1 VVRLLEHKKAT
12 EHRDACRMIR
22 CGGELGCLLHGVKSV
37 VEAVLRTHVSRIVTH
52 DQVAD
57 CTRRSRGRDKGYG
70 SGINAPFSLESPL
83 VAVRTACVT
92 SSNSTFCPH
101 SVFMC
106 FVWI

>member
-1 VVRLLEHKKAT
+1 MVRLLEHKKAT

-92 SSNSTFCPH
+92 SSNSTFCRH

>member
-12 EHRDACRMIR
+12 EHRDACRMIL

-37 VEAVLRTHVSRIVTH
+37 VEAVLRTHVSGIVTY

-57 CTRRSRGRDKGYG
+57 CTRRSFRRDRGYG
-70 SGINAPFSLESPL
+70 SGINAPLSLESP
-83 VAVRTACVT
+83 VVSIRTTCSAF
-92 SSNSTFCPH
+92 SNSAFCPH
-101 SVFMC
+101 RVFVC

>member
-1 VVRLLEHKKAT
+1 MVRLLEHKKAT
-12 EHRDACRMIR
+12 EHRDACRMIL

-37 VEAVLRTHVSRIVTH
+37 VEAVLRTHVSRIVTQ

-57 CTRRSRGRDKGYG
+57 CTRRSCRRDKGYG
-70 SGINAPFSLESPL
+70 SGINAPLSVETP
-83 VAVRTACVT
+83 VVTMRTT
-92 SSNSTFCPH
+92 SSTFNNSALCPY

>member
-1 VVRLLEHKKAT
+1 
-12 EHRDACRMIR
+12 MIL

-57 CTRRSRGRDKGYG
+57 STRRSCRRDKGYG
-70 SGINAPFSLESPL
+70 SAINAPLSLESP
-83 VAVRTACVT
+83 VVT
-92 SSNSTFCPH
+92 IRNSSKYNNSTFCPH

-106 FVWI
+106 FVWV